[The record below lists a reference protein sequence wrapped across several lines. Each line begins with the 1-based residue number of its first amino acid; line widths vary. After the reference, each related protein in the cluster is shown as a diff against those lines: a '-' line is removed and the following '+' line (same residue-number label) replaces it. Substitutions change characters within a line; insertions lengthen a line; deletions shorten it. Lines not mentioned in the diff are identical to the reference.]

1 MISLVHTP
9 PSAPPSLSQ
18 NNGNEERTFQALTH
32 QGWNEPRLPDT
43 IESANLLSQPPTHY
57 PWLLDDGEVA
67 QLLECPEVVHTAMMI
82 EKVCQQQQGTHTH
95 SRGLTG

>member
-18 NNGNEERTFQALTH
+18 ILLSVLSVTDNGNEERTFQALTH

-43 IESANLLSQPPTHY
+43 IESANLLSSQPPTVCVSTLLLLAD
-57 PWLLDDGEVA
+57 LLDHHGSMNN
-67 QLLECPEVVHTAMMI
+67 LRTL
-82 EKVCQQQQGTHTH
+82 
-95 SRGLTG
+95 